1 MPTLIHNGEAT
12 NIKAITDIPGI
23 LGSSN
28 SIAPALSPKALAELG
43 RASAWAYACIIK
55 RATML
60 SGVPLKLY
68 KGKGDDRVEVEE
80 HPLMGDNG
88 LGAGATL
95 KLRLIEADLLVY
107 GRTYLVW
114 NTGITGAVFN
124 LVRLNPQ
131 AVQSKRDAAGQ
142 LIGYE
147 YRPNGIPTKEYR
159 LDEIVAIANLDWAN
173 DYGGLSQMQVAS
185 LAAGADRATMVQV
198 EAFFKNGALLSGMFT
213 TDQMLQEPDVERMTG
228 ALRRAYTGVKNFFK
242 TFMAWGG
249 LKFIPM
255 QPAPRNLAMA
265 ELKETLREDISA
277 VFGLSP
283 ALILTNAKY
292 SNTVE
297 ARKSAYNETIM
308 PECDY
313 LADELNRQLVT
324 RLFGADYQLEF
335 DFSEIEAL
343 REDQLVLYQ
352 RAQVALSN
360 GARFGDVMKM
370 MGLEAPEDQELAD
383 KRFIPTGLKEL
394 GAPEPAPAANPFAPA
409 ATAESEPADA
419 DDDAGEDE
427 MEEMDE
433 ADTEQMKSRRAA
445 ALASVRLG
453 QPVRLWGKK
462 YTTPGDVRAAF
473 EKHWPRPAAG
483 AVLVDLLA
491 ELKAARAEFAQSKE
505 GEK

>member
-23 LGSSN
+23 LGNNN
-28 SIAPALSPKALAELG
+28 SIAPALSPKALSELG

-80 HPLMGDNG
+80 HALLGNNG
-88 LGAGATL
+88 LGAGATQ

-107 GRTYLVW
+107 GRAYLVW

-124 LVRLNPQ
+124 LNRLNPQ
-131 AVQSKRDAAGQ
+131 AVYPWRDSAGQ

-147 YRPNGIPTKEYR
+147 YRPNGIAAKNYR
-159 LDEIVAIANLDWAN
+159 LDEVVVLANLDWAN

-213 TDQMLQEPDVERMTG
+213 TDQMLQELDVERMTG

-242 TFMAWGG
+242 TFMSWGG

-255 QPAPRNLAMA
+255 QPEPRNLAMA
-265 ELKETLREDISA
+265 ELKETLREDICA

-297 ARKSAYNETIM
+297 ARKAAYNETIM

-324 RLFGADYQLEF
+324 RVFGADYQLGF

-343 REDQLVLYQ
+343 REDQLILYQ
-352 RAQVALSN
+352 RAQVALSS
-360 GARFGDVMKM
+360 GARFGDVMEM

-394 GAPEPAPAANPFAPA
+394 GAPEPPPAANPFAPA
-409 ATAESEPADA
+409 QAAENEPAEPDDAA
-419 DDDAGEDE
+419 DDD
-427 MEEMDE
+427 MDE
-433 ADTEQMKSRRAA
+433 TAELDAEQMKSRRAA

-453 QPVRLWGKK
+453 QPVRLWGKQ

-473 EKHWPRPAAG
+473 EQHWPRPNQG